1 MKLVVFNSKRLGA
14 LLEDGSVVDLN
25 SAYSALLAR
34 RGVNRPHAHACSTVP
49 PNILAFIEEGEAG
62 LRAAEEAISFARE
75 GAHEDPGGGRLVLK
89 PEEVRLMAPLPSLAS
104 RIAMAGANFYDHAAK
119 AYSMIRGVKVTE
131 EDIRKDVEDGR
142 SSPWGFWKSPRNVIG
157 PGEPIIYPG
166 RTERLDYEVEVA
178 AIFGRRGKDIPEEAA
193 MEHIYGYTIVN
204 DVSARDQPGDN
215 GFFLAK
221 NFDTST
227 PMGPC
232 IVTADELGDPHGLRL
247 RLKVNG
253 ETRQD
258 GSQEDMIRGYPF
270 WTSFLSR
277 DMTFYPGDI
286 ICGGT
291 CAGTA
296 LDTSPRDSEGRTE
309 PDRFMKA
316 GDVVEAWV
324 EKIGTLRNPVTAKG

>member
-1 MKLVVFNSKRLGA
+1 MKLVVFNSNGLGA

-25 SAYSALLAR
+25 SAYSALLASK
-34 RGVNRPHAHACSTVP
+34 GVNRPHAHACSRVP
-49 PNILAFIEEGEAG
+49 PSLLAFIEEGEAG
-62 LRAAEEAISFARE
+62 LRAAEEAVSFVGEGVRE
-75 GAHEDPGGGRLVLK
+75 GPGGERLVLK
-89 PEEVRLMAPLPSLAS
+89 PGEARLAAPLPSLAS

-119 AYSMIRGVKVTE
+119 AYSMIRGVSITK
-131 EDIRKDVEDGR
+131 EDMRRDVEEGR
-142 SSPWGFWKSPRNVIG
+142 SPPWGFWKSPRNVVG
-157 PGEPIIYPG
+157 PDEPIVYPA

-178 AIFGRRGKDIPEEAA
+178 AIFGRRGKDIMEEEA
-193 MEHIYGYTIVN
+193 MDYIYGYTIVN
-204 DVSARDQPGDN
+204 DVSARDQPSDN

-232 IVTADELGDPHGLRL
+232 IVTADELGDPHGLGL

-258 GSQEDMIRGYPF
+258 GSQEGMIRGYPF
-270 WTSFLSR
+270 WISWLSR

-296 LDTSPRDSEGRTE
+296 LDTIPRDSEGRTK
-309 PDRFMKA
+309 PDRFLKP

-324 EKIGTLRNPVTAKG
+324 EKIGTLRNPVIARG